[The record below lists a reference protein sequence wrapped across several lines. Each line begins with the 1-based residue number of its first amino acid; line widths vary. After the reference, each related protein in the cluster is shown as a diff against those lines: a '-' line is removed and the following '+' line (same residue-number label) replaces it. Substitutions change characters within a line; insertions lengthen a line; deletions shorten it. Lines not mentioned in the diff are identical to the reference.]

1 MRATWHGHACFEI
14 AGEKRVLIDPFL
26 RGNPT
31 ADIGPDDVHPDILLI
46 THGHEDHLGD
56 AVEIARRAKPK
67 VACIH
72 EISVY
77 LGEEGIE
84 AEGMNFYGTLDLG
97 GVRVT
102 MVPAWHSSSH
112 AGRYMGTPAGFV
124 IEMDGRR
131 IYHAGDTGLFSDMGL
146 IGELFKPDLFLV
158 PIGDRYTLSPALA
171 ARAVE
176 LVSPR
181 VAIPMHFGTF
191 PVLVKEATEFRELVE
206 AKGKTKAVILR
217 PGESYEL

>member
-14 AGEKRVLIDPFL
+14 AGEKRILIDPFL

-31 ADIGPDDVHPDILLI
+31 ADIGPDEVHPDILLI

-77 LGEEGIE
+77 LGEEGVE

-97 GVRVT
+97 GV
-102 MVPAWHSSSH
+102 
-112 AGRYMGTPAGFV
+112 
-124 IEMDGRR
+124 
-131 IYHAGDTGLFSDMGL
+131 
-146 IGELFKPDLFLV
+146 
-158 PIGDRYTLSPALA
+158 
-171 ARAVE
+171 
-176 LVSPR
+176 
-181 VAIPMHFGTF
+181 
-191 PVLVKEATEFRELVE
+191 
-206 AKGKTKAVILR
+206 
-217 PGESYEL
+217 